1 MFNTLILPLLPRIK
15 AWVVLSAD
23 RRSEVDDL
31 FQEVLIEIYR
41 NIDQAAAANDLIAW
55 LYTLTRRKVNLLNHR
70 HRDHETLWAE
80 APTTNFFEQL
90 PETSNSSSLE
100 TSTSESS
107 ASSTHFHDPL
117 FQRALSHL
125 SPLQREVIIARSDGE
140 SQALIAKRL
149 GTPRPTIARYEAEAR
164 TLLEEYLRPAY
175 ERKRR
180 KARLRRQRREA
191 RR

>member
-90 PETSNSSSLE
+90 PETSNSSS
-100 TSTSESS
+100 
-107 ASSTHFHDPL
+107 STHFHDPL

-164 TLLEEYLRPAY
+164 ALLEEYLRPAY